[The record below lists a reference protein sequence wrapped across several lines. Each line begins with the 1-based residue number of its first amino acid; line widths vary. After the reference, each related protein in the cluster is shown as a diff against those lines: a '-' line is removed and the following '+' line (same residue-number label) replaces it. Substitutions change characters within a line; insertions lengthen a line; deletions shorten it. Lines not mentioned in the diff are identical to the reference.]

1 MLVRC
6 RRSTLP
12 KEHAAEGAR
21 CRRSTLPKE
30 HAAEGATKNIYIFFE
45 PCPQGVGQVAKR
57 LACVFVTQFF
67 LSPPTASYP
76 GVATFH

>member
-12 KEHAAEGAR
+12 EGAR

-67 LSPPTASYP
+67 LSPPTGKLPWGSYISL
-76 GVATFH
+76 A